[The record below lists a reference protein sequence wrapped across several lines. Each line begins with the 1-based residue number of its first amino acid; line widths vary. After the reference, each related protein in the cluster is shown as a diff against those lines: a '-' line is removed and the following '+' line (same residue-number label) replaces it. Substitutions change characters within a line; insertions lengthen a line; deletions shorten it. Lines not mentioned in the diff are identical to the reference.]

1 MKFLFSVAEIFN
13 MASAIVELNHQN
25 NSSLTSKSTRVHTPA
40 DPVDSVSVDNPC
52 DEKSK
57 EVERKCNHFSIRGYV
72 SEVRKRDPKLCYPF
86 TLKDSTDPGHELPH
100 MVIPNFRWWRC
111 ISCVPEAKNE
121 LRADNEEAQNEVKA
135 DASILMVGQSSKD
148 NVGKVRNTEASTS
161 TDSNE
166 NRNYPPTSADLK
178 RKGKA
183 HINADIPLFSGCEN
197 GILKVSVTQRIPLQT
212 LGQIEADPSADSEV
226 KIRSRFNQNGTI
238 KGLYRDCRAGR
249 TEVGPSEGYETGK
262 VDYVTK
268 TCEGEP
274 QTSSQHQRVG
284 SPTNGVAGIVS
295 GSCSHSQGLVNLPDL
310 NTHSGGPSYVVKH
323 EATVTL
329 NNINN
334 FCEDDDDYLGAER
347 RKKPKVRL
355 LSELLGFKDTQNPA
369 KGKKKIFPSASSQ
382 DDHVKRKRVG
392 YQEERF
398 KSMETDDGSRKNVGT
413 SEISGSEYGSD
424 SDDVSTEKISEALT
438 KRNSK
443 FKDPLLERRNK
454 KIKVDNGDSPSMSQQ
469 KIKQKSSPDKGKV
482 SEELPKNLDFFSR
495 LSEKNS
501 VLTKK
506 RGKVSQ
512 TQKEP
517 TSLTLSKSRMSKECG
532 TPRKHGDTDHN
543 ATENARKASE
553 NGHYFLSSY
562 LNKENDQLRVPR
574 NDGLHVSSS
583 QAEQILVAGNT
594 VQKDRENR
602 NIEEASATFR
612 PTSACAPDKVNQSNG
627 ASNICTTTNSS
638 KKNTETREADECS
651 PLAQQIPMQVSNSVA
666 NQKELT
672 NEVRGRI
679 QDIDINSIPTDDKSN
694 EQGLGDDIP
703 MDIVELMAK
712 NQYERHLNDPKDKHC
727 FSRPPVLSGAHV
739 RPTETYGSYG
749 QHLKTFAQSH
759 FLRMQNPQPPSTDH
773 RIPLFNEDLGHYT
786 YGSSNHVG
794 PRGLPRF
801 LSPSQALD
809 HVGPYSTHGLTP
821 NNWNGNLN
829 VQRYPQ
835 SFLQAVDSYQ
845 KQRGMAPPPRPSI
858 SNGHHLWPSG
868 TTSRMPVGITNPQ
881 MLSPS
886 SNVLNKGRT
895 HHQNSGSFLNF
906 EKHQNLNFSG
916 AYNSGNQDSSVSSVD
931 VNEAIP
937 AMHLLSLMQNS
948 AKAQN
953 TELSLGPQKV
963 VGPPSTF
970 RYPFSKNNGR
980 TTTIQDHN
988 SRHPCYP
995 AARPFPLAYQ
1005 NDSRNIARNS
1015 AGHAGFVGPI
1025 PLTLQGQRKMES
1037 SHFGPSSRDHQPMR
1051 RPMAPPRDKGKGVA
1065 SLSKPAY
1072 ANNPVQAVKDS
1083 SSLQYVAGVRRN
1095 ENSVALA
1102 PDKVVCQLNRNPS
1115 EFNDLKLVAQFMI
1128 GPEDLKP
1135 RKMARNRAPRP
1146 RANPK
1151 RQNIKEFK
1159 PIPSLTTAKG

>member
-1 MKFLFSVAEIFN
+1 

-25 NSSLTSKSTRVHTPA
+25 DSSLTSKSTRLHA
-40 DPVDSVSVDNPC
+40 PVDSAPVDNPC

-111 ISCVPEAKNE
+111 ITCVPEAKNE
-121 LRADNEEAQNEVKA
+121 LMRDSGGAGNGEAQNDVKT
-135 DASILMVGQSSKD
+135 DASILMIGQSSKE
-148 NVGKVRNTEASTS
+148 NAGKVRNTEASTS

-166 NRNYPPTSADLK
+166 NKNHPPTLADLK

-183 HINADIPLFSGCEN
+183 HIYAETPVFSGCEN
-197 GILKVSVTQRIPLQT
+197 GILKVSVSQRIPQQT
-212 LGQIEADPSADSEV
+212 LGQLEAEPSADSEV
-226 KIRSRFNQNGTI
+226 KVGSTINQNGTI

-249 TEVGPSEGYETGK
+249 TEVGPSEGYETCK

-268 TCEGEP
+268 TCVEEP
-274 QTSSQHQRVG
+274 QTSSQLQRVG

-295 GSCSHSQGLVNLPDL
+295 GSFSHSQGLVNLPDL
-310 NTHSGGPSYVVKH
+310 NKYSGGPSYVVKH

-355 LSELLGFKDTQNPA
+355 LSELLSCKVTQNPA
-369 KGKKKIFPSASSQ
+369 KGKKKILPSASSH
-382 DDHVKRKRVG
+382 DDHIKRKRVG
-392 YQEERF
+392 YQEEGF
-398 KSMETDDGSRKNVGT
+398 KSMETDDGTRKNVGT
-413 SEISGSEYGSD
+413 SEVSGSEYESD

-438 KRNSK
+438 KRHCKS
-443 FKDPLLERRNK
+443 KDPLLERKNK
-454 KIKVDNGDSPSMSQQ
+454 KIKVDNGDSSSMSRQ
-469 KIKQKSSPDKGKV
+469 KIKQKSSHEKGKV
-482 SEELPKNLDFFSR
+482 SEELPQNLDFFAR

-506 RGKVSQ
+506 RGKNSQ
-512 TQKEP
+512 NQKEP
-517 TSLTLSKSRMSKECG
+517 TSLTLSKSRMPKECG
-532 TPRKHGDTDHN
+532 TTRKHGEADQN

-562 LNKENDQLRVPR
+562 LNKENDHLRVPR
-574 NDGLHVSSS
+574 NDGPHLSSS
-583 QAEQILVAGNT
+583 QAEQIPVAGNT
-594 VQKDRENR
+594 VQKDGENR

-612 PTSACAPDKVNQSNG
+612 PTSACAPDKVNQLNG
-627 ASNICTTTNSS
+627 ASNICPTTDSS
-638 KKNTETREADECS
+638 KKNSETREADECS
-651 PLAQQIPMQVSNSVA
+651 PVAQQMSMQVSNSVA

-694 EQGLGDDIP
+694 EQGVGDDIP

-712 NQYERHLNDPKDKHC
+712 NQYERHLNDPKDRHD
-727 FSRPPVLSGAHV
+727 FSGPPVLSGTNV

-759 FLRMQNPQPPSTDH
+759 FLRMQKPPSTDP

-786 YGSSNHVG
+786 YCSSNHVG
-794 PRGLPRF
+794 VRGLPRF
-801 LSPSQALD
+801 LTPSQALD
-809 HVGPYSTHGLTP
+809 HAGPYSHTLTP

-845 KQRGMAPPPRPSI
+845 KQRGMAPRPSI
-858 SNGHHLWPSG
+858 SNSHHLWPSG
-868 TTSRMPVGITNPQ
+868 TSSRMPVGITNPQ
-881 MLSPS
+881 MLSPG
-886 SNVLNKGRT
+886 SNVVNKGRT
-895 HHQNSGSFLNF
+895 HHQSSGSFLNF
-906 EKHQNLNFSG
+906 EKHQNLNFSN
-916 AYNSGNQDSSVSSVD
+916 AYNSGNPDSSASSVD

-948 AKAQN
+948 AKVQN

-963 VGPPSTF
+963 MGPPTSF
-970 RYPFSKNNGR
+970 RFPFTKNNGR

-988 SRHPCYP
+988 SSHPCYP
-995 AARPFPLAYQ
+995 TPRPFPLPYP
-1005 NDSRNIARNS
+1005 NDNGNIVRNS
-1015 AGHAGFVGPI
+1015 AGFVGPI
-1025 PLTLQGQRKMES
+1025 PLTLQGQRKMGS

-1065 SLSKPAY
+1065 SLPKPAY
-1072 ANNPVQAVKDS
+1072 VNSSVQAVKDS
-1083 SSLQYVAGVRRN
+1083 SSLHNVAGVRRN
-1095 ENSVALA
+1095 ENTVSLA
-1102 PDKVVCQLNRNPS
+1102 PDKVICQLNQNPS

-1135 RKMARNRAPRP
+1135 RKIARNKAPRP
-1146 RANPK
+1146 RPNPK
-1151 RQNIKEFK
+1151 RQNIKVFK
-1159 PIPSLTTAKG
+1159 PIPSLTTAEG